1 MNINN
6 IVLKSFYL
14 TEKFFY
20 LSKKNNVVIFKVNK
34 CYNKFQILNVFVKYF
49 NLKVLKI
56 RTIIVKKNILNKK
69 NNSLKIYKWK
79 KAYIFLKKG
88 ENLKIDNIKYK

>member
-6 IVLKSFYL
+6 SILKSFYL

-20 LSKKNNVVIFKVNK
+20 LSKKNNVVIFKVDK

-56 RTIIVKKNILNKK
+56 RTVLVKKNILNKK
-69 NNSLKIYKWK
+69 KNNFRISK
-79 KAYIFLKKG
+79 
-88 ENLKIDNIKYK
+88 